1 MSLKLE
7 LETWASAVK
16 AYDEENFEEA
26 LQIFARIAES
36 SKILTNM
43 GLIYATVGE
52 HEAAVQHFREAV
64 GLDKYLAVAYFQC
77 GVSNF
82 LLGRYEEAYQDFD
95 EALLYLRGNQ
105 AINYEQL
112 GLKFRLYSAEVLFNK
127 GLCFIY
133 MGRLDNGLQE
143 MREAQR
149 VKVTEEHGVIDD
161 AIQDQGEGYTVF
173 SIPVGVLYRPSESK
187 LKNVKAKDY
196 LGKAQLIAASDA
208 NDAFTTFTGVTRLQ
222 KGQTPSGAPI
232 TDGRPL
238 PALSRSVTT
247 AARVETAPESKAP
260 EPPKPSAPALQKSA
274 TIGPGSVARQPG
286 SAPGLG
292 AGSTGLSRNPSSAAG
307 LSRAPSSAA
316 ALSRTTSASG
326 SGGSVNGGGG
336 GPPPVRG
343 LTVRRPGTAGST
355 QSRPGTAGST
365 QSQGPPRLP
374 SMPTGGDS
382 LMSPQRSPAGE
393 LPRDRDR
400 ERDREPPI
408 SATRSPRGAARMT
421 DFYDDYIGAY
431 EDPAPPIPD
440 KVATWAAQTKGAPPP
455 PSMSMPP
462 SRAPSVT
469 GGARGGG
476 YDRGYEQRDQR
487 HDERSR
493 PPPSSYGGSSMGLRR
508 KMSRRPTRGY
518 EEEEE
523 GYVSGDYE
531 YSEAPFEMTKIRV
544 KLHYKD
550 DVRGMAISPDM
561 RFEEFLEK
569 VSAKFGRQ
577 LGTLGLKFKDEDG
590 GRVSM
595 RDDGDYDLA
604 VETARE
610 AAKGRAEGKLEIWC
624 VDE

>member
-26 LQIFARIAES
+26 LQIFGRIAES

-52 HEAAVQHFREAV
+52 HETAVQHFREAV

-82 LLGRYEEAYQDFD
+82 LLGNYEEAYRDFD

-127 GLCFIY
+127 GLCLIY

-149 VKVTEEHGVIDD
+149 AKVTEEHGVIDD
-161 AIQDQGEGYTVF
+161 AIQDRGEGYTVF

-187 LKNVKAKDY
+187 LKNAKAKDY

-222 KGQTPSGAPI
+222 QGLTPSGAPI

-238 PALSRSVTT
+238 PTLSRSVTT

-260 EPPKPSAPALQKSA
+260 EPPKPAAPALQKSA
-274 TIGPGSVARQPG
+274 TIGPGTVARQPG
-286 SAPGLG
+286 AAPGLG
-292 AGSTGLSRNPSSAAG
+292 ASSPGLSRNPSSAAG

-316 ALSRTTSASG
+316 TLSRNTSASG
-326 SGGSVNGGGG
+326 SGGSANGLGGG

-355 QSRPGTAGST
+355 QSRPGTAGSV

-374 SMPTGGDS
+374 SMATSGEP

-393 LPRDRDR
+393 LPRDR
-400 ERDREPPI
+400 EPPR
-408 SATRSPRGAARMT
+408 SAGRSPRGGAARMT
-421 DFYDDYIGAY
+421 EFYDDYIGAY
-431 EDPAPPIPD
+431 EDSVPPVPD
-440 KVATWAAQTKGAPPP
+440 KVATWAAQAKGAPPP
-455 PSMSMPP
+455 PSMPP
-462 SRAPSVT
+462 SRAPSVA
-469 GGARGGG
+469 GGTRGGGYDRG

-487 HDERSR
+487 YEERSR

-577 LGTLGLKFKDEDG
+577 FGTLGLKFKDEDG

-595 RDDGDYDLA
+595 RDDSDYDLA
-604 VETARE
+604 IETARE
-610 AAKGRAEGKLEIWC
+610 AARGRPEGKLEIWC

>member
-292 AGSTGLSRNPSSAAG
+292 AGSPGLSRNPSSAAG

-326 SGGSVNGGGG
+326 SGGSVNGGRGRPSTSAWADST
-336 GPPPVRG
+336 PPWYG
-343 LTVRRPGTAGST
+343 WLDTKSTWHRRINSE
-355 QSRPGTAGST
+355 SRPTT
-365 QSQGPPRLP
+365 
-374 SMPTGGDS
+374 
-382 LMSPQRSPAGE
+382 RSPAGE

-408 SATRSPRGAARMT
+408 SAARSPRGAARMT

-462 SRAPSVT
+462 SRAPS
-469 GGARGGG
+469 
-476 YDRGYEQRDQR
+476 R

-561 RFEEFLEK
+561 H
-569 VSAKFGRQ
+569 
-577 LGTLGLKFKDEDG
+577 EDG

>member
-260 EPPKPSAPALQKSA
+260 EPPKPSAPHCKRARPLALEALLDSPVQPLA
-274 TIGPGSVARQPG
+274 WVQAVLVYQETLVLLQGCRELPARLPLFL
-286 SAPGLG
+286 GLQ
-292 AGSTGLSRNPSSAAG
+292 AQ
-307 LSRAPSSAA
+307 AA
-316 ALSRTTSASG
+316 AVVVSMVEGEALHQPTTVTINAYWRRFSYE
-326 SGGSVNGGGG
+326 
-336 GPPPVRG
+336 PP
-343 LTVRRPGTAGST
+343 AE
-355 QSRPGTAGST
+355 
-365 QSQGPPRLP
+365 PR
-374 SMPTGGDS
+374 
-382 LMSPQRSPAGE
+382 GE

-408 SATRSPRGAARMT
+408 SAARSPRGAARMT

-469 GGARGGG
+469 GGAVAVDTIADMSNAISVTMNARG
-476 YDRGYEQRDQR
+476 RLLAQ
-487 HDERSR
+487 
-493 PPPSSYGGSSMGLRR
+493 
-508 KMSRRPTRGY
+508 
-518 EEEEE
+518 EEE